1 MEYGFE
7 PAQRETSDAV
17 TRNANLAM
25 SAISRSV
32 PSLLEGMLKVLALA
46 VPVAYALGHLYLE
59 GYWGALHLPTSL
71 GSYRFDD
78 YIFYGGCAI
87 AFPIIEFATSDPARV
102 AQVVMIAGMFAAL
115 MACWLLLS
123 RKVHP
128 LFVRFDAW
136 IAPKARRWFQHA
148 AVRDVTNAI
157 SLGCAVAI
165 ALLALLLFVLSTVLG
180 LTAAL
185 KSGRT
190 TGENLLIELK
200 AHPGDYARV
209 SWAEPDGAV
218 GVGLLDSCNDTWCIV
233 FDGKQLLG
241 RPRTSITS
249 ITAGSDR

>member
-1 MEYGFE
+1 MEHALE
-7 PAQRETSDAV
+7 PAQRATGDAA
-17 TRNANLAM
+17 TRNANLAKT
-25 SAISRSV
+25 AISRSV
-32 PSLLEGMLKVLALA
+32 PPLLEGMLKLLALA

-71 GSYRFDD
+71 GSYRFDG
-78 YIFYGGCAI
+78 YIFFGGCAI
-87 AFPIIEFATSDPARV
+87 AFPIIDFATSDPARV

-123 RKVHP
+123 RKLQP

-148 AVRDVTNAI
+148 AVRDVTNAV

-165 ALLALLLFVLSTVLG
+165 ALLALLLFVLSAVLG
-180 LTAAL
+180 LAVAL
-185 KSGRT
+185 KSGQT
-190 TGENLLIELK
+190 TGENLLVELK
-200 AHPGDYARV
+200 AHPADYARV
-209 SWAEPDGAV
+209 RWTESDGAV
-218 GVGLLDSCNDTWCIV
+218 GEGLLDSCNDTWCIV

-249 ITAGSDR
+249 ITAGSGR